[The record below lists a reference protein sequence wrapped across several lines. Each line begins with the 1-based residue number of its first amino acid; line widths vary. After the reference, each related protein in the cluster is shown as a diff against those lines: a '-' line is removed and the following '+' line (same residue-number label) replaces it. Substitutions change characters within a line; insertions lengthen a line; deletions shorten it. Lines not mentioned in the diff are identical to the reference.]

1 MMDLAP
7 SKVSLICKAKSAKTE
22 NIDEIIFYLGSKYSA
37 YNEEPRTLLNDI
49 PEKEPS
55 FKEIT
60 NYLKTFSE
68 SIKKDQD
75 ESEEHV
81 FILWMD
87 FNGIESISKE

>member
-22 NIDEIIFYLGSKYSA
+22 NIDEIFYLGSKYSA
-37 YNEEPRTLLNDI
+37 HNEEPRTLLNDI

-60 NYLKTFSE
+60 NYLKTFSK
-68 SIKKDQD
+68 SIKKDQE

-81 FILWMD
+81 FISWMD